1 MRYVISADAGQVSA
15 HFGRCPQFT
24 IVDIEN
30 NEVTHRETIANPGH
44 MPAYL
49 PEFFHQQGAACIV
62 AGGMGQR
69 ARMLFDEKG
78 IRTVTG
84 VSGSIEDVTAAIVA
98 GTLSG
103 GENSCIPESGKGY
116 GLDKQRCDHPH
127 S

>member
-1 MRYVISADAGQVSA
+1 MRYVISTDGKAVSP

-30 NEVTHRETIANPGH
+30 NEVTHQETIANPGH

-49 PEFFHQQGAACIV
+49 PDYFQQQGAGCIV

-69 ARMLFDEKG
+69 ARMLFDQKG
-78 IRTVTG
+78 IQTIMG
-84 VSGSIEDVTAAIVA
+84 VSGMVEDVIAAILK

-103 GENSCIPESGKGY
+103 SENPCVPRSGKGY
-116 GLDKQRCDHPH
+116 GIDKQK
-127 S
+127 